1 MPLTK
6 SQSEIWEAM
15 NVGSQWILR
24 TSVDPLTET
33 APVVTKAAT
42 PKAAPQV
49 VTPKAPVKTAPLHF
63 VKKEEAPKNS
73 FLLTPNKE
81 LLAKA
86 KDASWD
92 ELLKIVSRCEAC
104 PMAGTRYHTVFADGA
119 PGCPLVIVGEAP
131 GRDED
136 LEGIP
141 FVGKSGQL
149 LTKIIESVGLTR
161 GKDVAI
167 INVLKCRPPNNRD
180 PKPEELEACEGFLL
194 RQLSLLQP
202 KVLLLAG
209 RFAASSLLKSDKPLG
224 RLRETVHTVFVDDKP
239 VPTVVTYHP
248 SYLLRSP
255 VEKEKSWHDFVM
267 VKHLLAKELNP

>member
-24 TSVDPLTET
+24 SAEDPLLEKKTPE
-33 APVVTKAAT
+33 KAAT
-42 PKAAPQV
+42 PKPAPTH
-49 VTPKAPVKTAPLHF
+49 VTLQAPVKESPVRIT
-63 VKKEEAPKNS
+63 KKEEAPKND
-73 FLLTPNKE
+73 FVLTPNKE

-86 KDASWD
+86 KDANWE

-104 PMAGTRYHTVFADGA
+104 PMAGTRFHTVFADGA
-119 PGCPLVIVGEAP
+119 PGAPLVIVGEAP

-149 LTKIIESVGLTR
+149 LTKILESVGLVR

-180 PKPEELEACEGFLL
+180 PKPEELDACEGFLL

-209 RFAASSLLKSDKPLG
+209 RFATSSLLKSDKPLS
-224 RLRETVHTVFVDDKP
+224 RLRETVHTVFIDDRP

-255 VEKEKSWHDFVM
+255 VEKEKSWRDFVM
-267 VKHLLAKELNP
+267 VKHLILKEVGK

>member
-6 SQSEIWEAM
+6 SQSEIWQSM
-15 NVGSQWILR
+15 NVGCQWILR
-24 TSVDPLTET
+24 SSEDPLIEK
-33 APVVTKAAT
+33 PTKIVAA
-42 PKAAPQV
+42 
-49 VTPKAPVKTAPLHF
+49 KAPSQVLSPRIDAKTTP
-63 VKKEEAPKNS
+63 VRVIKKEEAAKTN
-73 FLLTPNKE
+73 FLLTPNKA

-86 KDASWD
+86 KDATWD
-92 ELLKIVSRCEAC
+92 DLLKIVSRCEAC
-104 PMAGTRYHTVFADGA
+104 PMAGTRFHTVFADGA
-119 PGCPLVIVGEAP
+119 PGSPLVIVGEAP

-136 LEGIP
+136 LEGVP

-149 LTKIIESVGLTR
+149 LTKILESVGLTR

-209 RFAASSLLKSDKPLG
+209 RFAASSLLKSDKALS

-267 VKHLLAKELNP
+267 VKRLLAKELAK

>member
-6 SQSEIWEAM
+6 TESEIWEAM
-15 NVGSQWILR
+15 HIGSQWILR
-24 TSVDPLTET
+24 SSQDPLIEK
-33 APVVTKAAT
+33 APLEKAAM
-42 PKAAPQV
+42 PKPIPTKLTLRTRAKDAPLKEARKIDFEEQV
-49 VTPKAPVKTAPLHF
+49 V
-63 VKKEEAPKNS
+63 
-73 FLLTPNKE
+73 LTSNKE

-86 KDASWD
+86 KEASWE
-92 ELLKIVSRCEAC
+92 ELRNLVSRCEAC
-104 PMAGTRYHTVFADGA
+104 PMAKTRFHTVFADGA

-149 LTKIIESVGLTR
+149 LTKIIESVGLKR

-180 PKPEELEACEGFLL
+180 PKPEELQACEGFLL
-194 RQLSLLQP
+194 RQLSLLKP

-209 RFAASSLLKSDKPLG
+209 RFASNSLLKSDKPIG
-224 RLRETVHTVFVDDKP
+224 RLRETVHTVFVDEKP
-239 VPTVVTYHP
+239 VPAVVTYHP

-267 VKHLLAKELNP
+267 VKRLLSKELS